1 MRLHEEDNDLEDDG
15 EGGDGQRTYAPS
27 GGSGGSGGS
36 RSGGDTKTTPEQQP
50 PTTPQ
55 ITAAPPVMPTS
66 AASPPGPIIS
76 TPSISPPPPIKPSTT
91 TAQPPPTSAP
101 SASMS
106 TPNGTTTLPPS
117 SVICTVDGQGPMEV
131 PADGVCD
138 FIFYDSLGHPF
149 DRLGRAARGP
159 FKIFQTLAA
168 NGKMTQF
175 GVSIFPLDIPS
186 FLTLLN
192 TPTSIAWSKEKLWNH
207 NIYHWGILNEISKP
221 SPTKRVASY
230 TFLGYYGNASAACME
245 AVRHMEANHR
255 PSVLII
261 LGHLAFKEQDIE
273 NEVPGYK
280 CLIMPPSLHVVPK
293 HLPIKPV
300 YAHSVV
306 DAVRTLE
313 CVKNKLQPPWPVFGV
328 SMTLKGR
335 WYIPK
340 VDDSN
345 ITGAGEYNVFKP
357 CESFQEFGSPQLICN
372 ETGTNYLKHL
382 HYDDSN
388 YWSFTYDKKP
398 GRKQT
403 FTFDDGESIKRK
415 GCVIILNF
423 GHDNLTLAAYDVN
436 YDYAPSLCP
445 KKLPGSYHR
454 LERIKQLI
462 QYEFS
467 SMPRHPTNCFGLY
480 SDLRRRT

>member
-300 YAHSVV
+300 YAHSV
-306 DAVRTLE
+306 
-313 CVKNKLQPPWPVFGV
+313 
-328 SMTLKGR
+328 
-335 WYIPK
+335 
-340 VDDSN
+340 
-345 ITGAGEYNVFKP
+345 
-357 CESFQEFGSPQLICN
+357 ICN